1 MYVWSVWTLQFFVY
15 SPRVSGHLTSFL
27 FILMKLL
34 SWRRSL
40 RGQAQGLH
48 QLFLLDSSS
57 SFTVTDGFF
66 FWKLSSLP
74 AGRAPCAMF
83 LFSSWHLTSSYPS
96 GNVSE
101 GFVLGS
107 LTEAFTFNHHLCVD
121 DSPNEIFTLVSH
133 PSSRLKLSYSYSSS
147 LSFSLFFLPS
157 PPSCFGPGTE
167 LGAGVTCAD
176 HSFCLQSPG

>member
-66 FWKLSSLP
+66 FWKLSFYQQAELLVLCFSFPLGTLP
-74 AGRAPCAMF
+74 PPTPVVMF
-83 LFSSWHLTSSYPS
+83 LKALFLA
-96 GNVSE
+96 VS
-101 GFVLGS
+101 
-107 LTEAFTFNHHLCVD
+107 
-121 DSPNEIFTLVSH
+121 
-133 PSSRLKLSYSYSSS
+133 LKLSLSTIICVLMTPQMRSSPWCLIQAQDSSS
-147 LSFSLFFLPS
+147 LIHIH
-157 PPSCFGPGTE
+157 PPSLSLSLSAPLLPPV
-167 LGAGVTCAD
+167 LGQV
-176 HSFCLQSPG
+176 QN

>member
-1 MYVWSVWTLQFFVY
+1 MWTLQFFVY
-15 SPRVSGHLTSFL
+15 SPRVSSHLTSFL

-34 SWRRSL
+34 SWRWSL
-40 RGQAQGLH
+40 SGQAQGLH

-57 SFTVTDGFF
+57 SFTVTDVF

-83 LFSSWHLTSSYPS
+83 LCSSWHLTSSYPS

-101 GFVLGS
+101 GFVLGN
-107 LTEAFTFNHHLCVD
+107 LTEAFPFNRLCVD
-121 DSPNEIFTLVSH
+121 DAPNEIFTPVSH

-147 LSFSLFFLPS
+147 LSFSLFVLPS

-167 LGAGVTCAD
+167 LGAGVTCED